1 MVALAIGLPTSVSS
15 QACSAAEARD
25 STRAALTRDL
35 SFLASRNLAGRATGS
50 AGSDSAAEYLAKSYI
65 AMQVDPGIKT
75 SQCEST
81 GACRFSY
88 FQAFRPPLQSLLAAR
103 IDTSAR
109 AYNVVAVVPGTASL
123 AEREW
128 VVVGAHYD
136 HLGQTGYG
144 VRDPRF
150 ALVPHL
156 GADDNASGT
165 AAVLELA
172 RRIASAPLR
181 RSVIFVH
188 FAAEEIGVVGSTMF
202 LQEPPVPID
211 AVVAMVNLDM
221 VGRLGRGRLQ
231 IFGLESTPEWEG
243 IIDAANEDV
252 RLPLV
257 KHEPLGLRGTGSDHV
272 PFFEEGIPVVHLS
285 TGQHAEYHTKDDTVG
300 RIDFDGLTRIVTFAD
315 CLVRRVGG
323 GTVVPTRSARPQR

>member
-50 AGSDSAAEYLAKSYI
+50 AGSDSAAEYLAKSYV

-109 AYNVVAVVPGTASL
+109 AYNVVAVVPGTDSL

-188 FAAEEIGVVGSTMF
+188 FAAEEIGVVGSTM
-202 LQEPPVPID
+202 
-211 AVVAMVNLDM
+211 

-231 IFGLESTPEWEG
+231 IFGLESAPEWEG
-243 IIDAANEDV
+243 IIDAANENV

-272 PFFEEGIPVVHLS
+272 PFFEEGIPVVHLF

-300 RIDFDGLTRIVTFAD
+300 LIDFDGLTRIVTFAD

-323 GTVVPTRSARPQR
+323 GTVVPTRSARRQR